1 MDEGIDVV
9 CRSGKM
15 DKWVDGW
22 RVDRWR
28 MDSWVGGDEW
38 MGRWM
43 IDGCMCG
50 WMDGWMSE

>member
-43 IDGCMCG
+43 TDGCMCG
-50 WMDGWMSE
+50 WMDG